1 MYQIIK
7 NYCEN
12 ENTNGLFLMD
22 MPTGFGKTY
31 SVLEYLFDSCQQEQN
46 KNRLYFFIT
55 PLKKNLPSIT
65 VVKNGISNDRQKQS
79 IDAEVS
85 IL

>member
-1 MYQIIK
+1 MIWLV
-7 NYCEN
+7 
-12 ENTNGLFLMD
+12 GSR
-22 MPTGFGKTY
+22 PAAVPV
-31 SVLEYLFDSCQQEQN
+31 SHA
-46 KNRLYFFIT
+46 
-55 PLKKNLPSIT
+55 SIT